1 MAGTELAPDLADRLA
16 ESETLFR
23 SFFDANIVG
32 VLIADRDRVVEA
44 NDAFLRIVGR
54 PRAELLAGAL
64 GWSQLSPPETLR
76 TTGGAATW
84 EHDHVRPDGREVPIL
99 IGAATVSR
107 SPFRASASCSTSATA
122 TALWSA

>member
-32 VLIADRDRVVEA
+32 GLIADRDRVVGA

-54 PRAELLAGAL
+54 PRAELIAGGL
-64 GWSQLSPPETLR
+64 GWSQPSPRETLPTPGWR
-76 TTGGAATW
+76 AAW
-84 EHDHVRPDGREVPIL
+84 EHDHVRPDGRKGPIS
-99 IGAATVSR
+99 IGAAT
-107 SPFRASASCSTSATA
+107 
-122 TALWSA
+122 